1 MVTQVEL
8 LADIQ
13 IFLLELPGFSQVAV
27 ADFLGLTYGLFLC
40 LLVILRYHGLRVH
53 PSVRLAL
60 GHVKPHAREPAHRAV
75 HVFRLAGLD
84 LVHLLVSLGGLVH
97 KALHLGLEEKHPDI
111 FLTLFLKDVIP
122 LGDRVVIPETLAVLA
137 VQFLHLGL
145 LLVLRAGELLQA
157 RQRALDLET
166 GLDHLCAAVGLDF
179 YHFTGFLRGFLLRG
193 GISVPGD
200 DKSRDNG

>member
-27 ADFLGLTYGLFLC
+27 ADFLGLTYGLFLR

-53 PSVRLAL
+53 LPIRLAL

-84 LVHLLVSLGGLVH
+84 LVHLLVSLRGLVH
-97 KALHLGLEEKHPDI
+97 QALHLGLEEKHLDV

-166 GLDHLCAAVGLDF
+166 GLDHLCAAVTLDF
-179 YHFTGFLRGFLLRG
+179 YPFFRFFRRFFLRVTVF
-193 GISVPGD
+193 IPKD
-200 DKSRDNG
+200 DNSRYYG